1 MNDTTIDLKHV
12 GRERY
17 VASHLLR
24 TSDGPVLIDCGPATT
39 LENLHAGLAALKLR
53 VTDLHAVLLSH
64 IHFDHAGA
72 IGHLVAEHPGLTV
85 YVHERG
91 ASHLIDPARLLASAT
106 QVFGD
111 KMDYLWGTLLPSPA
125 ERIHALRGG
134 ETVSFGDRHFEVLYT
149 PGHANHHVAYLERA
163 DDTAYVGDVGGIRAP
178 LLPWT
183 LPVTP
188 PPDFDLE
195 KWLASVDLIEA
206 WKPRRLFSTHY
217 GFWDDVATQLS
228 VLRAGL
234 HDWST
239 TAKRLLDA
247 PGTDPERATAF
258 DQHVVASLEGKASAE
273 AVAMTAS
280 FSDYRASWYGLARY
294 HRKKGAPQ

>member
-1 MNDTTIDLKHV
+1 MNDSTIDLMHV
-12 GRERY
+12 GRARY
-17 VASHLLR
+17 VAAHILV
-24 TSDGPVLIDCGPATT
+24 TTDGPVLIDCGPGSTI
-39 LENLHAGLAALKLR
+39 ENLRSGLAAHGLR
-53 VTDLHAVLLSH
+53 VPDLHAVLLSH

-91 ASHLIDPARLLASAT
+91 APHLIDPTRLLASAT

-111 KMDYLWGTLLPSPA
+111 KMEYLWGTLLPSPA
-125 ERIHALRGG
+125 DRIHALQGG
-134 ETVSFGDRHFEVLYT
+134 ETLSFGDRHFEVLYT

-206 WKPRRLFSTHY
+206 WRPRRLFSTHF
-217 GFWDDVATQLS
+217 GFWDDVVNQLT
-228 VLRAGL
+228 VLRQGL
-234 HDWST
+234 EDWTT
-239 TAKRLLDA
+239 TAKGLLDA
-247 PGTDPERATAF
+247 PGTDAERAAAF
-258 DQHVVASLEGKASAE
+258 EQHVIASLDGKGPAE
-273 AVAMTAS
+273 AIAKTAA
-280 FSDYRASWYGLARY
+280 FSDYKASWYGLARY
-294 HRKKGAPQ
+294 FRKKGAPA

>member
-1 MNDTTIDLKHV
+1 MNDSTIDLMHV

-17 VASHLLR
+17 VAAQVLM
-24 TSDGPVLIDCGPATT
+24 TADGPVLIDCGPGSTV
-39 LENLHAGLAALKLR
+39 ENLRAGLAAIGLR
-53 VTDLHAVLLSH
+53 VPDLRAVLLTH

-72 IGHLVAEHPGLTV
+72 VGHLVAEHPGLTV

-91 ASHLIDPARLLASAT
+91 APHLVDPTRLLASAT

-111 KMDYLWGTLLPSPA
+111 KMEYLWGTLLPSPA
-125 ERIHALRGG
+125 DRIHAMRGG
-134 ETVSFGDRHFEVLYT
+134 ETLSFGDRHFEVLYT

-206 WKPRRLFSTHY
+206 WRPRRLFSTHF
-217 GFWDDVATQLS
+217 GFWDDVANQLT
-228 VLRAGL
+228 VLRRGL
-234 HDWST
+234 EDWTT

-247 PGTDPERATAF
+247 PGTDAERAAAF
-258 DQHVVASLEGKASAE
+258 DQRVIASLDDKGPAE
-273 AVAMTAS
+273 AIARTAA
-280 FSDYRASWYGLARY
+280 FSDYKASWYGLARY
-294 HRKKGAPQ
+294 HRKKGAPA